1 MTETG
6 VPPGIGD
13 FEITLFGPGYGESIV
28 LHVGDG
34 IWVLIDSC
42 INTDGTPAA
51 LKYLDCIGIDP
62 AQAVDLVVAT
72 HWHDDHIRGMAQ
84 LVTTCSKAT
93 FCCAAALCKTE
104 FLTTV
109 GTLAASY
116 TSTRA
121 SSGLRE
127 IHDVIEQLAR
137 RALEPTHA
145 LANRRIFV
153 RDACEIWSLSPADAV
168 FQDFLR
174 SMDDLLPDVNRTKTR
189 APSLAPNDVAV
200 VLWVRVG
207 DIAVLLGSDLERR
220 GWVRIL
226 QSRERPFGE
235 ASVFKVPHHGSQ
247 NADEPDVWR
256 QMLDSEPFALVT
268 PWQRGA
274 HALPNRRDVQRMCSC
289 TPKAYITARHNPAG
303 RRRPGVVDRTL
314 RESGVQLR
322 RVAMSPGAIRLRRPL
337 DQAASW
343 TVETFGTAY
352 KLRDPMT
359 P

>member
-1 MTETG
+1 
-6 VPPGIGD
+6 
-13 FEITLFGPGYGESIV
+13 
-28 LHVGDG
+28 
-34 IWVLIDSC
+34 
-42 INTDGTPAA
+42 
-51 LKYLDCIGIDP
+51 
-62 AQAVDLVVAT
+62 
-72 HWHDDHIRGMAQ
+72 MAQ

-274 HALPNRRDVQRMCSC
+274 HALPHRRDVQRMCSC

-303 RRRPGVVDRTL
+303 RRRPGIVDRTL

-343 TVETFGTAY
+343 TVETFGTAC